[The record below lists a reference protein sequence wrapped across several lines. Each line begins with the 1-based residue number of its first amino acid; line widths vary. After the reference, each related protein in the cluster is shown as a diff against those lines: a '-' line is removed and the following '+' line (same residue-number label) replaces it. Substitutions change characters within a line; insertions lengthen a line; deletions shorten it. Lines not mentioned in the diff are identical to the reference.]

1 MKVPFFDLRVN
12 NKNFKKKFLN
22 RAEKIFSSGKIL
34 LGPEVDEFELKVAK
48 FVQKKK
54 AIGVSSGSSAIY
66 LALKGSGIEEGDE
79 VITSP
84 LSWIISANAI
94 LSCGAKPVFVDVD
107 DDYNISTS
115 KIENAISKKTKAILP
130 VHFFGKPCK
139 MDIINSIAKKNKLI
153 IVEDAAQGFGS
164 LYQNKS
170 VGHYSKAVSFSMN
183 AMKNLSALGEAGA
196 VATNNFTVYKKIK
209 QYRYA
214 GTFSD
219 PKKIITNKCSHPEL
233 NHKIDTL
240 QAAFL
245 IEKLK
250 FIKEFNL
257 HRYNIAK
264 FYNEQLR
271 EYVVCPD
278 IFENKKGFRH
288 ALYSYC
294 IRTKSYKRD
303 KLMKYLNDN
312 NIQTKIYHKPLI
324 SNTAAYRKYSTNK
337 LVNANKFVKEILSLP
352 CNEKITYNQAEYVVS
367 KIKNFFKYVY

>member
-12 NKNFKKKFLN
+12 NKNFKKKFLK
-22 RAEKIFSSGKIL
+22 RAEKIFTTGKIL
-34 LGPEVDEFELKVAK
+34 LGPEVEELELKIAQ
-48 FVQKKK
+48 FVKKK
-54 AIGVSSGSSAIY
+54 KSLGVSSGSSAIY
-66 LALKGSGIEEGDE
+66 LALKGSGIQKGDE

-94 LSCGAKPVFVDVD
+94 LSCGAVPVFVDVQ
-107 DDYNISTS
+107 DDYNISTD
-115 KIENAISKKTKAILP
+115 KIENAITKKTKAILP

-139 MDIINSIAKKNKLI
+139 MDIINKIAKKNKLI

-164 LYQNKS
+164 LYQNRPM
-170 VGHYSKAVSFSMN
+170 GYYSRAVSFSMN

-196 VATNNFTVYKKIK
+196 VATDNISIYNKIK
-209 QYRYA
+209 QFRYA

-219 PKKIITNKCSHPEL
+219 PKKIITNKCSRPEL

-245 IEKLK
+245 LEKLK
-250 FIKEFNL
+250 YIEEFNH
-257 HRYNIAK
+257 HRFKIAK
-264 FYNEQLR
+264 FYNNSLN
-271 EYVVCPD
+271 EYVICPD

-294 IRTKSYKRD
+294 IRINAKKRN
-303 KLMKYLNDN
+303 KLMNYLNDN

-324 SNTAAYRKYSTNK
+324 SNTDAYKSFSRSK
-337 LVNANKFVKEILSLP
+337 LVNANKMVHEILSLP
-352 CNEKITYNQAEYVVS
+352 CNEKITYNQADYVVS
-367 KIKNFFKYVY
+367 KIKRFFNYVY